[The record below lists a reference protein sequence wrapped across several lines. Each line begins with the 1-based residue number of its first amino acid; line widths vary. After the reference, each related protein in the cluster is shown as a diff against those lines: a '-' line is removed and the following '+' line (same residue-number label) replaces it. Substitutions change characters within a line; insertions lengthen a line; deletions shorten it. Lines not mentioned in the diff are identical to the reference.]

1 MHTTESAQPWVWRFA
16 APPGPDAPAD
26 AATADDVS
34 IPHLKTADLAST
46 DAAAVATVAADATS
60 TADDRKL
67 GVPPRERDAR
77 REIDRLRD
85 EIEQLVKAEGDPRAV
100 VDSALE
106 SVTRLQIVTA
116 NIDACGPP
124 PAKFAGAALVA
135 LADSRLTGHADAIER
150 GMEYTADNQLRLLNG
165 EK

>member
-1 MHTTESAQPWVWRFA
+1 MQTTQSTHWAWPYSAPASPGAPAPESATA
-16 APPGPDAPAD
+16 ETETDDAR
-26 AATADDVS
+26 S
-34 IPHLKTADLAST
+34 
-46 DAAAVATVAADATS
+46 DAAAGPEVDEP
-60 TADDRKL
+60 KL
-67 GVPPRERDAR
+67 YAPPRERDAR

-85 EIEQLVKAEGDPRAV
+85 EIEQLVRAEGEHARDTARDV
-100 VDSALE
+100 VDSALA
-106 SVTRLQIVTA
+106 SVVRLQIVTA

-124 PAKFAGAALVA
+124 PAPFAGPALVA

>member
-1 MHTTESAQPWVWRFA
+1 MQTTQSAHSWVWPYP
-16 APPGPDAPAD
+16 APVPNAPTRATQTEIAPAGNEPTDLPRDLTGDAPSAD
-26 AATADDVS
+26 PRTA
-34 IPHLKTADLAST
+34 
-46 DAAAVATVAADATS
+46 
-60 TADDRKL
+60 DRKL

-77 REIDRLRD
+77 REIDRLRE
-85 EIEQLVKAEGDPRAV
+85 EIEQLVRAEGDTARDV
-100 VDSALE
+100 IDSALE

-124 PAKFAGAALVA
+124 PADFAGAALVA

>member
-1 MHTTESAQPWVWRFA
+1 VWPSP
-16 APPGPDAPAD
+16 APVGPDTPSPETATATD
-26 AATADDVS
+26 EHVEAAATAVEE
-34 IPHLKTADLAST
+34 
-46 DAAAVATVAADATS
+46 
-60 TADDRKL
+60 RKL

-77 REIDRLRD
+77 REIDRLRG
-85 EIEQLVKAEGDPRAV
+85 ELEQLVRAEGEHAQETARDV

-135 LADSRLTGHADAIER
+135 LADSRLTGHSDAIER

>member
-1 MHTTESAQPWVWRFA
+1 MQTTQSTHRVWPYP
-16 APPGPDAPAD
+16 APPVPDAAPAD
-26 AATADDVS
+26 ENQ
-34 IPHLKTADLAST
+34 INPDLT
-46 DAAAVATVAADATS
+46 GAAAAKVDE
-60 TADDRKL
+60 RKL

-85 EIEQLVKAEGDPRAV
+85 EIEDLVRAERDDSPEAARAV

-124 PAKFAGAALVA
+124 PAKFAGPALVA
-135 LADSRLTGHADAIER
+135 LADSRLTGHSDAIER

>member
-1 MHTTESAQPWVWRFA
+1 MQTTQSTHWVWPYPT
-16 APPGPDAPAD
+16 PPVPDAPTQDGGSQNDPDRAE
-26 AATADDVS
+26 
-34 IPHLKTADLAST
+34 
-46 DAAAVATVAADATS
+46 VATVAAKVDE
-60 TADDRKL
+60 RKL
-67 GVPPRERDAR
+67 GVPPRERAAR
-77 REIDRLRD
+77 REIDRLREQIEDLVGAERDD
-85 EIEQLVKAEGDPRAV
+85 EPQGARAV

-124 PAKFAGAALVA
+124 PAKFAGPALVA
-135 LADSRLTGHADAIER
+135 LADSRLTGHSDAIER

>member
-1 MHTTESAQPWVWRFA
+1 MQTTQSTHWVWPYPT
-16 APPGPDAPAD
+16 PPVPDAPTQDGGNQIDPDRAE
-26 AATADDVS
+26 AATA
-34 IPHLKTADLAST
+34 
-46 DAAAVATVAADATS
+46 AAKVDE
-60 TADDRKL
+60 RKL

-77 REIDRLRD
+77 REIDRLRE
-85 EIEQLVKAEGDPRAV
+85 EIEDLVRAERDDAPQAARAV

-124 PAKFAGAALVA
+124 PAKFAGPALVA
-135 LADSRLTGHADAIER
+135 LADSRLTGHSDAIER

>member
-1 MHTTESAQPWVWRFA
+1 MQTTQSTHWVWPYP
-16 APPGPDAPAD
+16 APPVRDAPALGD
-26 AATADDVS
+26 ENQID
-34 IPHLKTADLAST
+34 PDLT
-46 DAAAVATVAADATS
+46 EAAAAKVDE
-60 TADDRKL
+60 RKL

-85 EIEQLVKAEGDPRAV
+85 EIEHLVRAERDDSPEAARAV

-124 PAKFAGAALVA
+124 PAKFAGPALVA
-135 LADSRLTGHADAIER
+135 LADSRLTGHSDAIER

>member
-1 MHTTESAQPWVWRFA
+1 MQTTQSTHWMWPSL
-16 APPGPDAPAD
+16 APAGPDTATPETDETATD
-26 AATADDVS
+26 ATATNE
-34 IPHLKTADLAST
+34 HAETAGP
-46 DAAAVATVAADATS
+46 AVDE
-60 TADDRKL
+60 RKL

-77 REIDRLRD
+77 REIDRLRG
-85 EIEQLVKAEGDPRAV
+85 ELEQLVRAEGEHARDTARDV

-106 SVTRLQIVTA
+106 SVTRLQIITA

-124 PAKFAGAALVA
+124 PATFAGPALVA